1 MTLDSGFY
9 KTPKYSLGDYVW
21 YDSNKDGK
29 QDTTE
34 KELKTLQLHCKMKKA
49 K

>member
-1 MTLDSGFY
+1 MFGMTVI
-9 KTPKYSLGDYVW
+9 KMV
-21 YDSNKDGK
+21 K